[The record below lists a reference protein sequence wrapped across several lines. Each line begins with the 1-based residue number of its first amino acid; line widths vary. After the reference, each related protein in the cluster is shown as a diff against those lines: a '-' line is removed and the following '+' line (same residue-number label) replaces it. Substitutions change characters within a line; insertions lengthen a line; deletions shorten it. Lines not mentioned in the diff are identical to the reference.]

1 MAFDNVVES
10 TASIDYTNRALY
22 FLSHEKR
29 TKPLIELCCIFFI
42 ISNFPLM
49 MSKWVIY
56 GLFWSLLLLN
66 GFPFTLVSNVCFKK
80 KQKGAV
86 SGFLLL

>member
-1 MAFDNVVES
+1 
-10 TASIDYTNRALY
+10 
-22 FLSHEKR
+22 
-29 TKPLIELCCIFFI
+29 
-42 ISNFPLM
+42 M

-66 GFPFTLVSNVCFKK
+66 GFPFTLVSNVCLKK

-86 SGFLLL
+86 SGFLLLWIIANEK